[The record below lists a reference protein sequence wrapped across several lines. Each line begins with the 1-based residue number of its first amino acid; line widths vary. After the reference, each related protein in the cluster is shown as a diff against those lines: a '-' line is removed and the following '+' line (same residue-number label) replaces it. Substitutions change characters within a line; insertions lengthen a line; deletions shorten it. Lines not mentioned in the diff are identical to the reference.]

1 MVTVSIKTAQ
11 LEWSQSSKM
20 GIGNL
25 VQKKVYAWI
34 ATDWI
39 SLKEHSMA
47 PNQWRLDATT
57 DASDAS
63 LQASDLKNRL

>member
-11 LEWSQSSKM
+11 LEWSQSSM
-20 GIGNL
+20 GMGNL
-25 VQKKVYAWI
+25 VQTKVYAWI
-34 ATDWI
+34 ATDWV

-63 LQASDLKNRL
+63 LQASELKNRL